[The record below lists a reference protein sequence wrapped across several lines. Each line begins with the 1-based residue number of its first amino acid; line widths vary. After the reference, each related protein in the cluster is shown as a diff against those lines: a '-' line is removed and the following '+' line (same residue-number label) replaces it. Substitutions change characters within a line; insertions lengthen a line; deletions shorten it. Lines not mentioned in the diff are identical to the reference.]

1 MRRYI
6 ANKVDEIGAMLISIH
21 PPENITRAPRG
32 LKERKFWKGGCAVF
46 LFLCIMIF
54 LYTATEYK
62 SFILYYP
69 LVIFG
74 ILPDDLMT
82 HVLLLSKAMRILLG
96 DRLCSSRC

>member
-1 MRRYI
+1 
-6 ANKVDEIGAMLISIH
+6 
-21 PPENITRAPRG
+21 
-32 LKERKFWKGGCAVF
+32 
-46 LFLCIMIF
+46 MIF

-69 LVIFG
+69 LVFFG
-74 ILPDDLMT
+74 NLPDDLMT